1 MKKSRKLTDSYKF
14 PGYQP
19 YQKVKGI
26 FGDSKSLIIRMKRVQ
41 KKQYAQYALEHLIVF
56 MTKKLDEYGIYPAEI
71 NAYTLNWKY
80 IGSIAGTVIK

>member
-41 KKQYAQYALEHLIVF
+41 KKHYAQHVTNPQKVF
-56 MTKKLDEYGIYPAEI
+56 MTEKIDVFGIYRVET
-71 NAYTLNWKY
+71 NGFTLNLKY
-80 IGSIAGTVIK
+80 VESIAGAVIK